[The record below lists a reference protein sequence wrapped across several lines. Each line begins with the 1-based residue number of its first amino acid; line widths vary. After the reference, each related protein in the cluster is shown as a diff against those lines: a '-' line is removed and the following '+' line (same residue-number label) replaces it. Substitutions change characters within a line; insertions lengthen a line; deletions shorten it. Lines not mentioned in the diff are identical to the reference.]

1 MRVKPPITWF
11 GGKSKLTSKIIKHFV
26 QHQTYCEPFGGSGA
40 VLLAKEPSK
49 VEVYNDI
56 DGDLVNLFRIIRD
69 PVLFDRLQI
78 SVENTLYARSEF
90 ELSKDKID
98 DPIEQA
104 RRFLVRQ
111 RQSHGGLG
119 KRWSYCVEDSSL
131 GMSSAVRRW
140 QAGVE
145 RLPLIHKRF
154 KTVQIEQDD
163 WSLVM
168 QRFDGPRTL
177 FYLDPPY
184 VPDTRVNGRYQHEL
198 TQDDHHQLV
207 EYLLTVKGM
216 VVLSGY
222 AHEAYKSLE
231 DAGWVRQDY
240 DVPAYTSSGRKRRIE
255 CLWLSPSIANI
266 SSELPESMESDQG
279 YLFNHSVESM
289 RQGAYQTHRIRVEST
304 QVKLVNLI
312 QDMKQCGKRVTI
324 SAVAA
329 AANMS
334 REHLGRKYRHLF
346 EV

>member
-1 MRVKPPITWF
+1 MSVKPPVTWF
-11 GGKSKLTSKIIKHFV
+11 GGKSKLAPKIIKHFV
-26 QHQTYCEPFGGSGA
+26 QHQTYCEPFGGSAA

-56 DGDLVNLFRIIRD
+56 DGNLVNLFRVLRD
-69 PVLFDRLQI
+69 PALFEQLRAG
-78 SVENTLYARSEF
+78 VESTLYARAEF
-90 ELSKDKID
+90 ELAKEHTA
-98 DPIEQA
+98 DPVEQA

-119 KRWSYCVEDSSL
+119 KRWSYCVEDSAA

-140 QAGVE
+140 QSGVE
-145 RLPLIHKRF
+145 RLPLIHKRL

-163 WSLVM
+163 WRAVM

-198 TQDDHHQLV
+198 NQDDHHQLV
-207 EYLLTVKGM
+207 AHLLTVKGM

-222 AHEAYKSLE
+222 AHEAYKPLE
-231 DAGWVRQDY
+231 DAGWARQDY
-240 DVPAYTSSGRKRRIE
+240 DVPAYTSSGRERRVE
-255 CLWLSPSIANI
+255 CLWLSPSIAAI
-266 SSELPESMESDQG
+266 ASELPEALDSDQG
-279 YLFNHSVESM
+279 DLFTRPVENM
-289 RQGAYQTHRIRVEST
+289 RQGAYQTHQIRVEST
-304 QVKLVNLI
+304 EAKLVNVI
-312 QDMKQCGKRVTI
+312 RDMRQSGKRVTI

-346 EV
+346 DV